1 MRESSINRIKV
12 VACIVLLILA
22 IISLGLGIRKSIHSS
37 TDFQWDSVKVLS
49 HRVDPYIAS
58 GDPTNEYY
66 SMYEE
71 YYDHLEANQFP
82 SLLWLLIPYTVF
94 GPETA
99 KVAWMLSN
107 LFFLT
112 GLVIVLRKT
121 IWKKMESIDFLLV
134 SLALLASSPIRNQIF
149 LGQHSIF
156 AVFFVF
162 LAIYFINTNE
172 MLSGVMLAISYFK
185 YSLTAPVMLFFLYKK
200 KWKPIVVSGIV
211 HIVLSVFSAIWLHRN
226 IIDMMLAP
234 VKQASWLTSSGFA
247 DAVAVL
253 SMAGIR
259 GSVGTIITVVVF
271 LALAIWCL
279 TTKNKNEYQILIIL
293 ILWSLIFM
301 YHRKYD
307 YFVLIIP
314 FAAAV
319 SSKLGMSFKK
329 KNIEYIWRALVIT
342 ITGGLFIVDWFID
355 PLTVFGSKLM
365 TILDTGLYEAVYNGF
380 NLTMIIILYAVL
392 ILTYLGMNVE
402 NRIEVR

>member
-1 MRESSINRIKV
+1 MREDIVNKIKAA
-12 VACIVLLILA
+12 ACIILLILA
-22 IISLGLGIRKSIHSS
+22 IVSLGLGIKKSIYNS

-49 HRVDPYIAS
+49 QRVDPYIAS
-58 GDPTNEYY
+58 GDPSSEYY
-66 SMYEE
+66 SMYEK

-99 KVAWMLSN
+99 KVAWMFSN

-121 IWKKMESIDFLLV
+121 IWKKMANIDFFLVLLT
-134 SLALLASSPIRNQIF
+134 LLSSSPIRNQIF

-156 AVFFVF
+156 AIFFVF
-162 LAIYFINTNE
+162 LAIYFINSNE
-172 MLSGVMLAISYFK
+172 ILSGVMLAISYFK
-185 YSLTAPVMLFFLYKK
+185 YSLTAPVMLFFLYKR
-200 KWKPIVVSGIV
+200 KWKPIVISGII
-211 HIVLSVFSAIWLHRN
+211 HAFLSVFSAIWLHRN
-226 IIDMMLAP
+226 IIDLMIAP
-234 VKQASWLTSSGFA
+234 VRQASWLTSSGFA
-247 DAVAVL
+247 DAAAVL
-253 SMAGIR
+253 SLVGIR
-259 GSVGTIITVVVF
+259 GSVSTIITIVVF
-271 LALAIWCL
+271 LVLAIWCL

-319 SSKLGMSFKK
+319 SSKLGISFKK
-329 KNIEYIWRALVIT
+329 KSIEYSWKVLVIAVT
-342 ITGGLFIVDWFID
+342 MGLFIIDWFID

-365 TILDTGLYEAVYNGF
+365 IILDTNLYNAIYNGF
-380 NLTMIIILYAVL
+380 NLAMIIILYAVL
-392 ILTYLGMNVE
+392 ILTYLGINVE

>member
-12 VACIVLLILA
+12 VSCVVLLILA

-49 HRVDPYIAS
+49 QRVDPYIAS

-71 YYDHLEANQFP
+71 YYGPLEANQFP
-82 SLLWLLIPYTVF
+82 SLLWLLTPYTVF

-107 LFFLT
+107 LLFLT
-112 GLVIVLRKT
+112 GLVIVLRKS
-121 IWKKMESIDFLLV
+121 IWKKMERIDFLLV
-134 SLALLASSPIRNQIF
+134 SLTLLASSPIRNQIF

-162 LAIYFINTNE
+162 LAIYFINSNE
-172 MLSGVMLAISYFK
+172 MLSGIMLSISYFK

-200 KWKPIVVSGIV
+200 KWKPIAVSGII

-247 DAVAVL
+247 DAAAVL
-253 SMAGIR
+253 SLAGIR
-259 GSVGTIITVVVF
+259 GSLGTIITVVVF

-293 ILWSLIFM
+293 VLWSLIFM

-329 KNIEYIWRALVIT
+329 KNLEYIWRALVIT

-365 TILDTGLYEAVYNGF
+365 SMLDTGLYEAVYNGF

-392 ILTYLGMNVE
+392 ILTYFGMNIE
-402 NRIEVR
+402 QRIEVR